1 MFKIKSSFE
10 DNYSIIISEI
20 KKKRYKWC
28 LTSLNW
34 LDYDDVSQQLLL
46 RIYTKWHLFDPKK
59 GKLEI
64 WLSRVITNF
73 QINLARNEFYSFSR
87 PCLKCAARI
96 GELDCRIFGTQD
108 CSTCPL
114 LAKWSVTKK
123 NSHDIKIP
131 VSLASHEQEV
141 FNTPNTSLDI
151 DATGKLIHTK
161 MVSLLSISEYF
172 IYKSLYI
179 DHISE
184 NQLAKKMTNNK
195 PNTAAL
201 NTIRETKKVI
211 IAKVKE
217 LLYTDQIDYIQ

>member
-1 MFKIKSSFE
+1 M
-10 DNYSIIISEI
+10 
-20 KKKRYKWC
+20 
-28 LTSLNW
+28 
-34 LDYDDVSQQLLL
+34 
-46 RIYTKWHLFDPKK
+46 
-59 GKLEI
+59 
-64 WLSRVITNF
+64 
-73 QINLARNEFYSFSR
+73 
-87 PCLKCAARI
+87 
-96 GELDCRIFGTQD
+96 
-108 CSTCPL
+108 
-114 LAKWSVTKK
+114 
-123 NSHDIKIP
+123 
-131 VSLASHEQEV
+131 ASHEQEV